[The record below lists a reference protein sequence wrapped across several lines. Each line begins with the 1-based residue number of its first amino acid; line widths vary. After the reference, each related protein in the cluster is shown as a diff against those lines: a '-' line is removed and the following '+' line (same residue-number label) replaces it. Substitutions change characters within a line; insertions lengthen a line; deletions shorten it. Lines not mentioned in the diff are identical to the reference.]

1 MERLT
6 KRSRATTHE
15 NGVCCTHFR
24 SPECYAVDGNCASGC
39 KWEEAAWERLAAY
52 EDTELMPEEIDID
65 HEAAENLRRLC
76 KNYDLGRLEAVIE
89 ADKGRRIA
97 VLPCALGDTVWTNRV
112 MSGTYLR
119 LNDRPYPAKVVYIG
133 LGICDDIGGGIFNV
147 VFEKA
152 KQLHMEQ
159 FDLSDIGRTV
169 FLTHKEALDALEV
182 KRGNQ

>member
-1 MERLT
+1 MKRLT
-6 KRSRATTHE
+6 KRSRATTHK

-24 SPECYAVDGNCASGC
+24 SPECFAVDGNCASGC
-39 KWEEAAWERLAAY
+39 KWEEAARRSHAAY
-52 EDTELMPEEIDID
+52 EDTGVSPVEIDCD
-65 HEAAENLRRLC
+65 HEAAGEHRRLC

-159 FDLSDIGRTV
+159 FDFSDIGRTV
-169 FLTHKEALDALEV
+169 FLTHEEALNALEV
-182 KRGNQ
+182 KHGD